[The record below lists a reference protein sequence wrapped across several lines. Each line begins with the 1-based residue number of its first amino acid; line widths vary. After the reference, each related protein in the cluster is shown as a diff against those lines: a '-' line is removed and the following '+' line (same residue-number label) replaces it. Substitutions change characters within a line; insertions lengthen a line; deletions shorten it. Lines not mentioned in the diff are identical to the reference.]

1 MERHKFFLFFFLFYF
16 IFDSIMKGDQWLRLS
31 ILNGIRLPDRHLPFL
46 DTSYEMWTY
55 TSICLFMLRQKTSLS
70 SAGTVSFVLCF
81 LRSSLMGFDLN
92 RHWQE
97 PSPWA
102 HPTVY
107 ATKNLVLDMD
117 RNEVIRLCV

>member
-1 MERHKFFLFFFLFYF
+1 
-16 IFDSIMKGDQWLRLS
+16 
-31 ILNGIRLPDRHLPFL
+31 
-46 DTSYEMWTY
+46 
-55 TSICLFMLRQKTSLS
+55 
-70 SAGTVSFVLCF
+70 
-81 LRSSLMGFDLN
+81 MGFDLN

-117 RNEVIRLCV
+117 RDEVKSLKYNLYQLSLYLKLCFTTQTFKWAHLEQVNRAIVLVGSDVLC